1 MTHTALPADV
11 ACIQSEGPESSCCL
25 QGRAPMLSD
34 QLIWYDD
41 AAYYISF
48 RQHSE
53 TDLVT
58 GHVSL
63 AHHLQHGRLDKLP
76 LSINDLS
83 TSWTHYT
90 CKADFVLL
98 PLPSIIAC
106 GSRHL
111 AASFR
116 SHVTSAMQHHHL
128 VPQLHPSCMVRV
140 HARGHADQYESC
152 CADVLLRSPMHK
164 QSHGHAYRK

>member
-1 MTHTALPADV
+1 
-11 ACIQSEGPESSCCL
+11 
-25 QGRAPMLSD
+25 MLSD

-76 LSINDLS
+76 LSIKRLINFLDALHMQGRLCTPIITQHNCMRQPAS
-83 TSWTHYT
+83 SRIISQPCNISHATSPFGASVAPQVHGQGT
-90 CKADFVLL
+90 CQ
-98 PLPSIIAC
+98 
-106 GSRHL
+106 GS
-111 AASFR
+111 
-116 SHVTSAMQHHHL
+116 
-128 VPQLHPSCMVRV
+128 C
-140 HARGHADQYESC
+140 
-152 CADVLLRSPMHK
+152 
-164 QSHGHAYRK
+164 